1 VAFYNLQQSLQ
12 RPEEKPLVIT
22 VGGLQCTCNQEAL
35 KRTYMLE
42 HKYWTK
48 FLNLSVDDSE
58 KIFTQKSILDVSVNA
73 SPFENF
79 SSGNSEEEEKISK
92 VFSSED
98 FYSCPALWEEEDP
111 KEEEKILEEK
121 PDMEE
126 EDNAE
131 GKIKKF

>member
-12 RPEEKPLVIT
+12 RPEEKPLVII

-58 KIFTQKSILDVSVNA
+58 KFFIQKSILDVSVNA

-92 VFSSED
+92 SFHLKI
-98 FYSCPALWEEEDP
+98 FIHALLCG
-111 KEEEKILEEK
+111 KKKIL
-121 PDMEE
+121 
-126 EDNAE
+126 
-131 GKIKKF
+131 KKKKNF